1 MMKPILVI
9 GGLLVA
15 AGLAACV
22 DINARPSPSPHGDLG
37 RTDAPQNGRG
47 NDPMAQTMPAKKV
60 IPPGQTSGVYKGQPY
75 VCATSSCKV
84 AIPVPYPPPPS
95 EKKK

>member
-1 MMKPILVI
+1 MKRLFLVI
-9 GGLLVA
+9 GLVA
-15 AGLAACV
+15 ATGLTGCIDLNMV
-22 DINARPSPSPHGDLG
+22 PSPLPQGNSDPRDL
-37 RTDAPQNGRG
+37 PSNGRG
-47 NDPMAQTMPAKKV
+47 NDPTAGSLPAKKV

-75 VCATSSCKV
+75 VCATSSCKT